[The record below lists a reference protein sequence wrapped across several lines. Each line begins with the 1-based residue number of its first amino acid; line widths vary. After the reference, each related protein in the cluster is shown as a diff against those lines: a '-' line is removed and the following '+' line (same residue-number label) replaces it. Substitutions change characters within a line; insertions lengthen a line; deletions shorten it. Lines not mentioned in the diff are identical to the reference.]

1 MSYSQQRTSLQISVR
16 RAFVGGRTACH
27 QLNILNPPWDSL
39 SLKNI
44 SKWSI
49 QPPSLISF
57 IFVLVI
63 PLSSLHTDQK
73 IQLCILI
80 WETRRDPTGPVHYK
94 PRITTIPHPS
104 SQYHPLLCVKAAFRG
119 KIPRS
124 ICIWRSKGKPRP
136 MGGGEQSEDCLL
148 QAGLSWNQSLTWIC
162 VQEANYSQHWRW
174 TPVGERRMQVGQRRS
189 WVIIAKASTNLM
201 ESSRVGMALHS
212 LFTLRCTWL
221 ATGCRMPPR
230 KGIRFWLVLYWGEP
244 PQSPEGN
251 WATNT
256 SGSWRNEYISLKRG
270 DLDNTPSFY
279 DKD

>member
-1 MSYSQQRTSLQISVR
+1 MSYSQQRTSLQISVG
-16 RAFVGGRTACH
+16 RAFVGGGTACH

-63 PLSSLHTDQK
+63 PLSSLHTDQR

-136 MGGGEQSEDCLL
+136 MGGGSKVKTVCYRLD
-148 QAGLSWNQSLTWIC
+148 
-162 VQEANYSQHWRW
+162 
-174 TPVGERRMQVGQRRS
+174 
-189 WVIIAKASTNLM
+189 
-201 ESSRVGMALHS
+201 
-212 LFTLRCTWL
+212 
-221 ATGCRMPPR
+221 
-230 KGIRFWLVLYWGEP
+230 
-244 PQSPEGN
+244 SPEIRVWLGFVYKKLTIHN
-251 WATNT
+251 IEDEHLL
-256 SGSWRNEYISLKRG
+256 GREGWRLGRG
-270 DLDNTPSFY
+270 EVGLL
-279 DKD
+279 